1 MIDPRT
7 ESEGFAVG
15 GHDIPDENKV
25 ASFRFDVL
33 VANMAGSIPNSAR
46 YMVFDREVKKRLAKD
61 SAAIYLKNVL
71 IGACAGG
78 AFGLL
83 GVCLGAYLKS
93 EHNITPSSTMQQVQG
108 CQLDKQPGTENTL
121 TLQPIA
127 SQPVQI
133 PCPVQPNAQV
143 STPRP

>member
-1 MIDPRT
+1 MSDPRT

-33 VANMAGSIPNSAR
+33 VANMVESTPNSAR

-93 EHNITPSSTMQQVQG
+93 EHKITPPGAVQQVQSR
-108 CQLDKQPGTENTL
+108 QLDKQPGTENTL